1 MSWLD
6 TPTNAATPAAIKK
19 KVDRFTPHKISEITS
34 ELPGLGE
41 ASAQAVTPPQHNQ
54 FAERPLAGMVQPV
67 LPHENRRVHGKGE
80 ASMILKTKSA
90 ILLSVLGA
98 ARRSANGDT
107 SILILGESG
116 TGKTTLAQEVH
127 GWGGRK
133 GKFIRVNCATL
144 NPSLN
149 GSELFGHIARALTG
163 AGEAKRGAID
173 EAEGGTLFLD
183 EIGELGLDL
192 QKNLLDLLDDK
203 TFSAIGSHAKKTA
216 DVRIIAATHCD
227 VDAMVAAKT
236 FRLDLFHRFG
246 RVLTMP
252 SLRDRAEDMMDLIGA
267 MCAAQGWTVSDEAL
281 DYLRFGS
288 YPGNIRQL
296 ANVLREAHTDGWGK
310 AEALAAVTKMGRA
323 PVLARPRLIAE
334 DRLSV
339 ARELSASRASVGGWW
354 TAAEL
359 ADASD
364 AAKRTINTDLRG
376 WLEAGEVERKG
387 AGKCAQYR
395 ADARNGTNQR
405 EVKAAGGE
413 A

>member
-1 MSWLD
+1 MDWLD
-6 TPTNAATPAAIKK
+6 LTQGTAPVKNISDTAGRPARSVPAATTQDDPSKRKAAH
-19 KVDRFTPHKISEITS
+19 T
-34 ELPGLGE
+34 
-41 ASAQAVTPPQHNQ
+41 AQAV
-54 FAERPLAGMVQPV
+54 
-67 LPHENRRVHGKGE
+67 LPETLCRVHGKGE

-98 ARRSANGDT
+98 ARRSATTDT

-127 GWGGRK
+127 GWSGRK
-133 GKFIRVNCATL
+133 GRFVRVNCATL

-149 GSELFGHIARALTG
+149 GSELFGHIARAFTG
-163 AGEAKRGAID
+163 AGEAKRGAVD

-183 EIGELGLDL
+183 EIGELELEL
-192 QKNLLDLLDDK
+192 QKKLLDLLDDK
-203 TFSAIGSHAKKTA
+203 SFSPIGGHAKKTA

-252 SLRDRAEDMMDLIGA
+252 SLRDRAGDMLDLIEA
-267 MCAAQGWTVSDEAL
+267 MCAAQGWQVSDEAV
-281 DYLRFGS
+281 DQLRFGS

-310 AEALAAVTKMGRA
+310 AEARDRVAKMGHA
-323 PVLARPRLIAE
+323 PVLPLASPPRMLAE

-339 ARELSASRASVGGWW
+339 ARELSAARASVNGGWW
-354 TAAEL
+354 TAVEL
-359 ADASD
+359 AEAAGVARRTASAD
-364 AAKRTINTDLRG
+364 AAK
-376 WLEAGEVERKG
+376 WVASGEVIKRGPKT
-387 AGKCAQYR
+387 AVQYR
-395 ADARNGTNQR
+395 ANLSDCLSTL
-405 EVKAAGGE
+405 KAAQDESTEEDVG
-413 A
+413 